1 MIEPILDLDEAL
13 ESELVRERDMVVS
26 YEQPEMGEIK
36 QLGFP
41 IKLSRTPA
49 GIHRPAPAL
58 GEHTAEV
65 LRGAGYSREEIQA
78 LEESGAAK
86 GADAAQREETFLA

>member
-1 MIEPILDLDEAL
+1 
-13 ESELVRERDMVVS
+13 
-26 YEQPEMGEIK
+26 
-36 QLGFP
+36 
-41 IKLSRTPA
+41 
-49 GIHRPAPAL
+49 
-58 GEHTAEV
+58 V